1 MTESLNFEAGEGDAT
16 NHQKRY
22 WGANPIDAY
31 IVSSDGKMHF
41 WPSTIQAM
49 KRRKA
54 IMEWYSRHKF
64 EPIWA
69 DTQLTSAY
77 HLAMRQCEGDF
88 NKLPVHRSDYVD
100 ENKYKIDMDIN
111 YDTEFYHLPTDRYAT
126 TTTDVE
132 SFGLAKQNRPKIVRF
147 KSAVQGHH
155 WDEMSDDKNGFP
167 PPGNPELEYLYTS
180 IAYGFD
186 IVLMSPLDKDQAV
199 RGTLRVSE
207 SGYKEFRTR
216 VRLFKGKHRDF
227 PLEASPR
234 EGYHWFPLDW
244 ECFEQFSAHQM
255 KVEIEPLT
263 GKIKELKHY
272 DMPSDR
278 LCWFSSKDIYE
289 AFYRLN
295 KEAFNPTVP
304 QLEAFR
310 TGDETLD
317 SIIQAYC
324 GKKAIVSAEGIP
336 LSQDWEEKDVS
347 DWYEKE
353 LRPRKG
359 LVSAVAPP
367 DLDYGFGTSDIGLYL
382 QRAKQQGGV
391 WDPDDFPTENE
402 WWKIRHTGSSGKR
415 WGLDMAIEAAFQE
428 FRICGASV
436 DLKRRRILNRSPQC
450 EQLKEV
456 IVHIRSHF
464 DSLTKRGGSNSA
476 FMSKVVKDTLLARK
490 KMYLT
495 GGTQKEVKKVLPSG
509 SKVLACTFVT
519 THNTLNATLAGAL
532 LLCGRFYDCYS
543 EPGQVETP
551 GAPNTTLDNAQSTV
565 TTQPK
570 PGLVLTDEEKCLEGL
585 NNKIEGLSNQLEGYT
600 SGQAKQ
606 TADFNQKLADAEK
619 LKSDLGQQLADTEKL
634 KSDLGQ
640 KLADTEKLKSDLGQK
655 LADTEKL
662 AGKQAQHLRNTE
674 TMVSEQA
681 QRLNNAENLASEQG
695 QVLNDSKQLVNEQAQ
710 RIADTEKLAGKQ
722 AKQFIDTKKLV
733 DEQAQRLAD
742 AEKLKEGYSQKVE
755 EAKTFVER
763 LEQAEKKTDD
773 RIQKLDQEVE
783 NVKSMAR
790 KLTSNSNSPAQR
802 KSGGRS
808 PSGPISSPSRTPGG
822 QVRSHFTTPDNPRPR
837 RVSGPGNS
845 GSPLAGKMGKKRES
859 SGTLSPTAQRP
870 KRPRSGKDTIEE
882 GSPEDE
888 YEEVLKGIMS

>member
-336 LSQDWEEKDVS
+336 PSQDWEEKDVS

-359 LVSAVAPP
+359 LASAVAPP

-464 DSLTKRGGSNSA
+464 DSLTEKDGSKSVFLN
-476 FMSKVVKDTLLARK
+476 KVATDTVKARR
-490 KMYLT
+490 MHMT
-495 GGTQKEVKKVLPSG
+495 GSTQEEVNWPLPSD
-509 SKVLACTFVT
+509 SRVLACTFVT
-519 THNTLNATLAGAL
+519 SHNTLSPTVAGVL
-532 LLCGRFYDCYS
+532 LVRGLF
-543 EPGQVETP
+543 
-551 GAPNTTLDNAQSTV
+551 LDYCDE
-565 TTQPK
+565 PK
-570 PGLVLTDEEKCLEGL
+570 PGLVLTDQDKRVEESTRTAEGL
-585 NNKIEGLSNQLEGYT
+585 IKQLEGHA
-600 SGQAKQ
+600 SEQAEQ
-606 TADFNQKLADAEK
+606 TTNFDQKLANAEK
-619 LKSDLGQQLADTEKL
+619 MERE
-634 KSDLGQ
+634 LGQ
-640 KLADTEKLKSDLGQK
+640 KLTG
-655 LADTEKL
+655 
-662 AGKQAQHLRNTE
+662 
-674 TMVSEQA
+674 
-681 QRLNNAENLASEQG
+681 
-695 QVLNDSKQLVNEQAQ
+695 VL
-710 RIADTEKLAGKQ
+710 
-722 AKQFIDTKKLV
+722 
-733 DEQAQRLAD
+733 
-742 AEKLKEGYSQKVE
+742 EKLKEGYSQEVK
-755 EAKTFVER
+755 EAKKLIEQLGQADKQANEKDQVFTKQLNQVDELGQEVGRVKNKFNKYVER
-763 LEQAEKKTDD
+763 QG
-773 RIQKLDQEVE
+773 
-783 NVKSMAR
+783 
-790 KLTSNSNSPAQR
+790 SPAQR
-802 KSGGRS
+802 KSGDRP
-808 PSGPISSPSRTPGG
+808 PSGPSSSPSRTPRGHSRG
-822 QVRSHFTTPDNPRPR
+822 VNTPNNPRSR
-837 RVSGPGNS
+837 QVSSPGNS
-845 GSPLAGKMGKKRES
+845 GSPLADKTGRKREA
-859 SGTLSPTAQRP
+859 SGTPSTQQP
-870 KRPRSGKDTIEE
+870 KRPRSGKGTTEE
-882 GSPEDE
+882 GNP
-888 YEEVLKGIMS
+888 KGKNGDTLSGMF

>member
-207 SGYKEFRTR
+207 SGYKEFRAR

-295 KEAFNPTVP
+295 KEAFNPTV
-304 QLEAFR
+304 
-310 TGDETLD
+310 
-317 SIIQAYC
+317 
-324 GKKAIVSAEGIP
+324 
-336 LSQDWEEKDVS
+336 
-347 DWYEKE
+347 
-353 LRPRKG
+353 
-359 LVSAVAPP
+359 
-367 DLDYGFGTSDIGLYL
+367 
-382 QRAKQQGGV
+382 
-391 WDPDDFPTENE
+391 
-402 WWKIRHTGSSGKR
+402 
-415 WGLDMAIEAAFQE
+415 
-428 FRICGASV
+428 
-436 DLKRRRILNRSPQC
+436 
-450 EQLKEV
+450 
-456 IVHIRSHF
+456 
-464 DSLTKRGGSNSA
+464 
-476 FMSKVVKDTLLARK
+476 
-490 KMYLT
+490 
-495 GGTQKEVKKVLPSG
+495 
-509 SKVLACTFVT
+509 
-519 THNTLNATLAGAL
+519 
-532 LLCGRFYDCYS
+532 
-543 EPGQVETP
+543 ETP

-619 LKSDLGQQLADTEKL
+619 LKSDLGQQ
-634 KSDLGQ
+634 
-640 KLADTEKLKSDLGQK
+640 LADTEKLKSDLGQK